1 MVILGAFSLFEAEP
15 SAGLGRLSVLRPQG
29 TFQGEGN
36 ALYFIYGG
44 GYTTV
49 LTYYPGNKDLHALVL
64 VTPLQPGLSV
74 IAGLQLNER
83 GEKSEWSLSLSHH
96 RGT

>member
-49 LTYYPGNKDLHALVL
+49 LTYYPIGLKRVLFTEYKVCFNRSDL
-64 VTPLQPGLSV
+64 
-74 IAGLQLNER
+74 
-83 GEKSEWSLSLSHH
+83 KF
-96 RGT
+96 

>member
-1 MVILGAFSLFEAEP
+1 MVILGTFALFKAEP
-15 SAGLGRLSVLRPQG
+15 SAGWGRGLSVLRPQG

-49 LTYYPGNKDLHALVL
+49 LMYHPIGLKRVHFTEYKVCFKRSDL
-64 VTPLQPGLSV
+64 
-74 IAGLQLNER
+74 
-83 GEKSEWSLSLSHH
+83 KF
-96 RGT
+96 

>member
-1 MVILGAFSLFEAEP
+1 MVILGAFALFEAEP
-15 SAGLGRLSVLRPQG
+15 SAGWGRGLSVLRPQG

-49 LTYYPGNKDLHALVL
+49 LMYHPIGLKRVHFTEYKVCFKRSDL
-64 VTPLQPGLSV
+64 
-74 IAGLQLNER
+74 
-83 GEKSEWSLSLSHH
+83 KF
-96 RGT
+96 